1 MLYNLVRGPQVCQ
14 LFSCYVSPSINKVLI
29 IIIII
34 NTFKVSIDATEHGC
48 RHDNTAIRAYGEIM
62 KGKHET
68 LKLKSMVHLLINNTP
83 GFMQLQTFYAVV
95 TAVVKAVGR

>member
-1 MLYNLVRGPQVCQ
+1 
-14 LFSCYVSPSINKVLI
+14 
-29 IIIII
+29 
-34 NTFKVSIDATEHGC
+34 
-48 RHDNTAIRAYGEIM
+48 M

>member
-34 NTFKVSIDATEHGC
+34 KIALVFQVQHYCLLPNIKKTKQVYLLKKGLKNHIH
-48 RHDNTAIRAYGEIM
+48 HLTA
-62 KGKHET
+62 
-68 LKLKSMVHLLINNTP
+68 
-83 GFMQLQTFYAVV
+83 
-95 TAVVKAVGR
+95 

>member
-34 NTFKVSIDATEHGC
+34 MINQPNFVSSAMGALSSQMHGFLSVFILEYSPLPRITC
-48 RHDNTAIRAYGEIM
+48 TGSLA
-62 KGKHET
+62 
-68 LKLKSMVHLLINNTP
+68 
-83 GFMQLQTFYAVV
+83 FMSLWLT
-95 TAVVKAVGR
+95 